1 MNAIEFVLNIWESE
15 SYGAYAEIMD
25 LETAKTDLQNYVSD
39 GVDLPPEL
47 TPELYMNIW
56 NNLVIHSSGR

>member
-25 LETAKTDLQNYVSD
+25 IETAKTDLQNYVSD
-39 GVDLPPEL
+39 GVVLPPEL